1 VGYSKLVLHSFA
13 FQQAFVRGVQPTDK
27 PMFNKCLEAAK
38 STVTTF
44 IERLATSGNMRY
56 SPDGW
61 FLIASFA
68 SAFLFKLLRPQFKSL
83 VSQEQETELLA
94 LVGRLI
100 QTLSSPDI
108 AIDDR
113 HTPKVYARFL
123 ASLLSRHRREG
134 VASFG
139 LHINPPPAQPL
150 GPASSTSGYGSRTQH
165 QSQAPSSAG
174 YTPSSQSFGPQNGAG
189 NGNGYAMHQD
199 RSMSISQSQSQAQAQ
214 SQQMLQEPVVNVE
227 GPMED
232 AVYQVDSM
240 PSQMSFTAA
249 AEDGGHASD
258 GWSDDGHL
266 ASMQVLQNPAWW
278 DQMMLPG
285 YVLFRCFRLSCR
297 EGY

>member
-1 VGYSKLVLHSFA
+1 VGYSELVLHSFA
-13 FQQAFVRGVQPTDK
+13 FQQAFVRGVQPSDK

-38 STVTTF
+38 STVEIF
-44 IERLATSGNMRY
+44 ITKLATSGNMRY

-68 SAFLFKLLRPQFKSL
+68 SAFLFKLLRPQFKSFVL
-83 VSQEQETELLA
+83 QEQETELLT

-123 ASLLSRHRREG
+123 ANLLSRHRQEG

-139 LHINPPPAQPL
+139 LHINLPPAQPL
-150 GPASSTSGYGSRTQH
+150 GPASSANGYGSRTQH
-165 QSQAPSSAG
+165 QSQAPSSVG
-174 YTPSSQSFGPQNGAG
+174 YTPSSQSFGPQNGNG
-189 NGNGYAMHQD
+189 NGDGYAMHQD
-199 RSMSISQSQSQAQAQ
+199 RFMSMSQSQSKSKSQ
-214 SQQMLQEPVVNVE
+214 SQRQQSPQMLQEPIVNVE

-232 AVYQVDSM
+232 TAYQVDSHSM
-240 PSQMSFTAA
+240 LSQTLFTMAT
-249 AEDGGHASD
+249 EDGGRASD
-258 GWSDDGHL
+258 GWGEDGHL

-285 YVLFRCFRLSCR
+285 YV
-297 EGY
+297 